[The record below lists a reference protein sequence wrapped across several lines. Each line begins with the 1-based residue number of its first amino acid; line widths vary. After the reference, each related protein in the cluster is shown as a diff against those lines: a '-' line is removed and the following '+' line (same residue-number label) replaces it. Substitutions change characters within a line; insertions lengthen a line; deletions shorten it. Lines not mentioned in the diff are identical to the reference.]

1 VIVVLPE
8 MSRITDCFAIAVHDA
23 ACRTESK
30 ELINHCDW
38 FAKRNSVLIGRV
50 KEQTQGQA

>member
-1 VIVVLPE
+1 MIVVLPE

-30 ELINHCDW
+30 ELIDHCDW

-50 KEQTQGQA
+50 KEQTEGQA

>member
-1 VIVVLPE
+1 MVVVLPE
-8 MSRITDCFAIAVHDA
+8 MSCITYCFAIAVHDA

-30 ELINHCDW
+30 ELIAHCDD